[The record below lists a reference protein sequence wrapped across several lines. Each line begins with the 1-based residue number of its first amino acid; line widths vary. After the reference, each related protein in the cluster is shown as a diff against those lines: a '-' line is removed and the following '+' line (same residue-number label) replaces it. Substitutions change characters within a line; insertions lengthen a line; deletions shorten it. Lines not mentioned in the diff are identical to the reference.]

1 MSVLSGGAISVFLSN
16 MLAEVTGTRVVA
28 WAERALRAHK
38 VGVVLL
44 SPMLAQVTL
53 SILKEFCKE
62 GQ

>member
-1 MSVLSGGAISVFLSN
+1 MSVLSGVELVFVSN
-16 MLAEVTGTRVVA
+16 MLAEVTGTHVVA
-28 WAERALRAHK
+28 WAARALRAHK

-53 SILKEFCKE
+53 SIIKEFCKE